1 MEKNEGRFSFIV
13 RVILATVVF
22 SLFLRV
28 DSIFSVVDSFVDL
41 GWSLGAILVTITGV
55 RLILGSIV
63 VLLIMP
69 PILKFGQIK
78 TWLPGFLR
86 TDKKNVLL
94 GVLSFAIFVVLA
106 VVLSLAMGI
115 FKGDL
120 GIVFA
125 MPDIEPDPDV
135 VGWGFFFL
143 ALVPGIW
150 EELAFR
156 GLIQSKARKLFSVP
170 MTVLFSA
177 LFFGLYHFS
186 ILVSEDIGQVIP
198 KVIMSFFFGIAYGYM
213 AIKARSVI
221 PSIISHY
228 LVDSMGNIFL
238 GVDTADPAL
247 ATIFYLVLTLLF
259 PLVNVL
265 LTRWMYREPRP
276 TSYTGPATAG
286 F

>member
-1 MEKNEGRFSFIV
+1 MQSKMGKFSFIF
-13 RVILATVVF
+13 RVILAALVF
-22 SLFLRV
+22 SLFLRL
-28 DSIFSVVDSFVDL
+28 DSIFSVVDKFVDL
-41 GWSLGAILVTITGV
+41 GWSLAAILVTITAV

-69 PILKFGQIK
+69 PILQFGPVQS
-78 TWLPGFLR
+78 WLPGFLR
-86 TDKKNVLL
+86 TDKKNVLS

-106 VVLSLAMGI
+106 VVLSLAMSI

-156 GLIQSKARKLFSVP
+156 GLIQSQARKLFSIPV
-170 MTVLFSA
+170 TVLFSA

-186 ILVSEDIGQVIP
+186 ILVTEDIGQVIP
-198 KVIMSFFFGIAYGYM
+198 KVIMAFFFGIGYGYM
-213 AIKARSVI
+213 AIKARSVV
-221 PSIISHY
+221 PAIISHY
-228 LVDSMGNIFL
+228 LVDSIGNIFI

-247 ATIFYLVLTLLF
+247 ATIFYLALTLLF
-259 PLVNVL
+259 PIFNVL
-265 LTRWMYREPRP
+265 LIRWMYREARP
-276 TSYTGPATAG
+276 APYEGLATTGL
-286 F
+286 

>member
-1 MEKNEGRFSFIV
+1 MKSKTGKFSFII
-13 RVILATVVF
+13 RVVLATLVF
-22 SLFLRV
+22 SLFLRL

-41 GWSLGAILVTITGV
+41 GWSLAAIFVTITAV

-69 PILKFGQIK
+69 PILQFGWVQ

-94 GVLSFAIFVVLA
+94 GVLSFVIFMVLA
-106 VVLSLAMGI
+106 VALSLAMGI

-125 MPDIEPDPDV
+125 MPDIDPDPDV
-135 VGWGFFFL
+135 VGWGFFLL

-156 GLIQSKARKLFSVP
+156 GLIQSQARKLFSVP

-186 ILVSEDIGQVIP
+186 ILVTEDIGQVIP
-198 KVIMSFFFGIAYGYM
+198 KVIMAFFFGIAYGYM
-213 AIKARSVI
+213 AIKARSVV
-221 PSIISHY
+221 PAIISHY
-228 LVDSMGNIFL
+228 LVDSMGNIFI

-265 LTRWMYREPRP
+265 LIRWMYREARP
-276 TSYTGPATAG
+276 TPYEGPAAAG
-286 F
+286 V